1 MRLDPLFQ
9 CKKLVHFPHHT
20 STYISLFF
28 TKLIQIF
35 QTDAGKLSSNELPK
49 CLQQTFCLI
58 AAKGTK
64 EIDKLL
70 ETYRGIEKICENTPN
85 TTTTSPNM
93 KTCHQTIQDF
103 QQLEDSYNFG
113 LNVSDISECNT
124 KYSCQFPAAYFEVS
138 PVSKRVNISLAF
150 SRSLKSSAMYCL
162 NLQFKRVLPDIF
174 FNTYLFACSTYA

>member
-70 ETYRGIEKICENTPN
+70 DTYRGIQKVCENTPN

-93 KTCHQTIQDF
+93 KTCHQTVQDF

-150 SRSLKSSAMYCL
+150 SPSLESSAMYCL
-162 NLQFKRVLPDIF
+162 NQQFR
-174 FNTYLFACSTYA
+174 